1 MTDNTKDG
9 AEINMNGERG
19 IRHKAFGTSSISAVL
34 RGPAAVCARAP
45 DAFSV
50 LGAVAAVHR
59 QPHEAARLSAQKSFC
74 TPMQSMKALH
84 SVQPCPRILV

>member
-74 TPMQSMKALH
+74 TPMQSMI
-84 SVQPCPRILV
+84 R